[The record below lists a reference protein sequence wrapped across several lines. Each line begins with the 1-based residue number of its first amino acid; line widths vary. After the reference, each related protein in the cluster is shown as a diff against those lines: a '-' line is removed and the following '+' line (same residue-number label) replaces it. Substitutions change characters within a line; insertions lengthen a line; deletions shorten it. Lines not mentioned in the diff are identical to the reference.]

1 VLGVVF
7 ASSTDN
13 AHTGYALTAAEVAPD
28 VRAGAQATAP
38 VSTQG
43 CD

>member
-1 VLGVVF
+1 MVF
-7 ASSTDN
+7 AAAVDLN
-13 AHTGYALTAAEVAPD
+13 DTGYALTGGEVASD
-28 VRAGAQATAP
+28 VNAGRAATAQ

>member
-1 VLGVVF
+1 MVF
-7 ASSTDN
+7 AAAVDLN
-13 AHTGYALTAAEVAPD
+13 DTGYALTGKEVASD
-28 VRAGAQATAP
+28 VRAGRAATTE